1 MPDAAVSADDVAEV
15 LGDFRSFCS
24 LLAIRI
30 KEGGQIIPFHW
41 EDWFEEQK
49 RFDCARTGMDVVL
62 KPRQIGF
69 TTVELARDLWFAMT
83 RKGVNVQ
90 VIVHDARLAKQLWES
105 MLLFK
110 DCLVEAGLFPETRY
124 STEKEVVFKKSGS
137 AVRIV
142 EAGSTEQAASKK
154 GRSGT
159 IHRLHMT
166 EVAFWSSAY
175 ETMRGVK
182 PSAKD
187 AEEIVS
193 ESTAN
198 GEGGLF
204 HEQVMAAQAGT
215 SGYKLHFFAWFE
227 HAGYERVPGVDF
239 DPEPVDEHESAL
251 RRLGVTDR
259 QMAWWREGVNDPDLG
274 LHSMLQDYPYSVETC
289 FRSAGD
295 EFMDEPTRLYL
306 SHSVRDPIREAPISW
321 KGKYYGKAAIYQN
334 PQPGRQ
340 YVIGGDIAEGEGVEK
355 DYSACCVLD
364 RKTGRMCAVFSSNK
378 MEPGDFAY
386 VMAVLGYMF
395 NTAQVGPE
403 RNNHGHTV
411 LRVLRRELKYP
422 KIYRTREPEKNK
434 AIKWGWETNLAT
446 RPPLFDDIY
455 AACRTKV
462 YDCPDAQTCSE
473 ARTLILGSSGRPV
486 ARNKGKKGGA
496 HDDRFVAWAI
506 AHQMRSVP
514 EWKGGTFNHPGA

>member
-1 MPDAAVSADDVAEV
+1 MAATATHSADDVAGV
-15 LGDFRSFCS
+15 LGDFRVFCS
-24 LLAIRI
+24 LINIRV
-30 KEGGQIIPFHW
+30 KAGNRLVPFHYD
-41 EDWFEEQK
+41 DWYDEQK
-49 RFDCARTGMDVVL
+49 QFNRDRTGRDVSL

-69 TTVELARDLWFAMT
+69 TTEELARDLWFAMT

-90 VIVHDARLAKQLWES
+90 IIVHDKDLARQLWEA
-105 MLLFK
+105 MLIFK
-110 DCLVEAGLFPETRY
+110 DTLDEVGLFPETRY
-124 STEKEVVFKKSGS
+124 STEKEFVFKKSGS

-142 EAGSTEQAASKK
+142 EAGATERAASKK

-166 EVAFWSSAY
+166 EMAFWSAAY
-175 ETMRGVK
+175 DTVGGVM
-182 PSAKD
+182 PSAEL
-187 AEEIVS
+187 AQEIVI

-198 GEGGLF
+198 GQGGLF
-204 HEQVMAAQAGT
+204 YEQVMAAQAGT
-215 SGYKLHFFAWFE
+215 SGYKLHFFRWFE
-227 HAGYERVPGVDF
+227 HKGYERDVPADF
-239 DPEPVDEHESAL
+239 DDAPADDHERAM

-259 QMAWWREGVNDPDLG
+259 QIQWWRTNDTRVNLG
-274 LHSMLQDYPYSVETC
+274 LDRMLQDYPYSIETC

-295 EFMDEPTRLYL
+295 EFMDEPTRLHL
-306 SHSVRDPIREAPISW
+306 SHSVREPIRRAPITW
-321 KGKYYGKAAIYQN
+321 KGKFYGEALIYQN
-334 PQPGRQ
+334 PRPGRQ

-355 DYSACCVLD
+355 DFSACVVLD
-364 RKTGRMCAVFSSNK
+364 RKTGRMCAVFASNK

-386 VMAVLGYMF
+386 VMAVLGYQF
-395 NTAQVGPE
+395 NSAQLGPE

-411 LRVLRRELKYP
+411 LRVLRSELKYP
-422 KIYRTREPEKNK
+422 NIYRARNQKDK
-434 AIKWGWETNLAT
+434 AVKWGWETNLAT

-455 AACRTKV
+455 TACRTKA

-473 ARTLILGSSGRPV
+473 ARTLIRGPSGRPV
-486 ARNKGKKGGA
+486 ARDKGRKGGA